1 MTAPDEQS
9 SRPPTGG
16 EIPFRDEPPA
26 SGTAQERSRHG
37 GADPPG
43 WDGDRDWSATHPA
56 DSRCLEL
63 CPICRGAEI
72 LRAAGPP
79 ELRGQLDDVGR
90 EALLTLRALVDHYL
104 DRLDQQPSGE
114 DRVEQIPID

>member
-9 SRPPTGG
+9 NRPPTGG

-26 SGTAQERSRHG
+26 DGTAQERTAS
-37 GADPPG
+37 APDPPG
-43 WDGDRDWSATHPA
+43 WEGDRDWSATHPA

-90 EALLTLRALVDHYL
+90 EALLTLRSLVDHYL
-104 DRLDQQPSGE
+104 ERLDQQPTAE

>member
-9 SRPPTGG
+9 NRPPTGG

-26 SGTAQERSRHG
+26 DGTARSG
-37 GADPPG
+37 PPARLTRPAG
-43 WDGDRDWSATHPA
+43 RGIATGRP
-56 DSRCLEL
+56 
-63 CPICRGAEI
+63 PIPPT
-72 LRAAGPP
+72 RAASSSARSAGARRSCARRVAP

-90 EALLTLRALVDHYL
+90 EALLTLRSLVDHYL
-104 DRLDQQPSGE
+104 ERLDQQPTAE

>member
-1 MTAPDEQS
+1 V
-9 SRPPTGG
+9 
-16 EIPFRDEPPA
+16 PPA

-104 DRLDQQPSGE
+104 DRLDQQPTGE